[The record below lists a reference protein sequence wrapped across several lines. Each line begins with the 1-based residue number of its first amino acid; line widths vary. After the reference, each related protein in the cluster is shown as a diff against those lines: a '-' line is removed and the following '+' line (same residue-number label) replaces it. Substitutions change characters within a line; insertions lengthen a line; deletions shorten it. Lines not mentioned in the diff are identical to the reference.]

1 VIRGPLTRV
10 GEQTDE
16 KSKHAGEI
24 AGAQEAENLVK
35 RGEKGARSSAT
46 TQRHYEV
53 TRKGMIMAD
62 GWGGQRQR
70 RMQGC
75 VCERLQRTGV
85 DQQRLQDGALWALSC
100 ALSPAPRRGS
110 GRACATSVNPRKSE
124 SAGALLLGPLSAGA
138 PYRGQPRA
146 VADSGRCSPGR
157 TENRADGGNTGREEG
172 SDYEWEGEGEG
183 DRDRRGGGR
192 DETGDRRGGD
202 GGRGCSSLQLQEQRH
217 EGEAA

>member
-1 VIRGPLTRV
+1 VSVRGCKGRGSTSKDCRTAPLR
-10 GEQTDE
+10 
-16 KSKHAGEI
+16 
-24 AGAQEAENLVK
+24 
-35 RGEKGARSSAT
+35 
-46 TQRHYEV
+46 
-53 TRKGMIMAD
+53 
-62 GWGGQRQR
+62 
-70 RMQGC
+70 
-75 VCERLQRTGV
+75 
-85 DQQRLQDGALWALSC
+85 ALSC
-100 ALSPAPRRGS
+100 TLSPAPRRGS
-110 GRACATSVNPRKSE
+110 GRACATSVNPRRSE

-172 SDYEWEGEGEG
+172 SDYEWEGEG
-183 DRDRRGGGR
+183 DRDMRGGGR